1 MTDVES
7 RGLFIRGGFVP
18 SSSGK
23 TFPVY
28 NPHTDEVYAKVAEA
42 GTADVDA
49 AVDAAREAFDGPWS
63 ALAPKERGRLLLKLA
78 RMIQEHG
85 EALAQVEAKN
95 SGHPIRDVRRFD
107 LVRTVDWFEYFGGMA
122 TKVQGDVIPPR
133 SRGC

>member
-28 NPHTDEVYAKVAEA
+28 DPHTDEVYAKVAEA

-49 AVDAAREAFDGPWS
+49 AVDAAREAFDGPWRTP
-63 ALAPKERGRLLLKLA
+63 APKERGRLLLKLQRQFQA
-78 RMIQEHG
+78 HG
-85 EALAQVEAKN
+85 EDLAPVEGKN
-95 SGHPIRDVRRFD
+95 SGHPI
-107 LVRTVDWFEYFGGMA
+107 
-122 TKVQGDVIPPR
+122 
-133 SRGC
+133 

>member
-28 NPHTDEVYAKVAEA
+28 DPHTDEVYAKVAEA

-49 AVDAAREAFDGPWS
+49 AVDAAREAFDGPWTT
-63 ALAPKERGRLLLKLA
+63 LAPKERGRLQPKLA
-78 RMIQEHG
+78 RMNHEHG
-85 EALAQVEAKN
+85 EALAQVGPKN
-95 SGHPIRDVRRFD
+95 FGHP
-107 LVRTVDWFEYFGGMA
+107 
-122 TKVQGDVIPPR
+122 
-133 SRGC
+133 

>member
-28 NPHTDEVYAKVAEA
+28 DPHTDEVYAKVAEA

-49 AVDAAREAFDGPWS
+49 AVDAAGEAFDGPWS
-63 ALAPKERGRLLLKLA
+63 ALAPKVRGRLLLKLA
-78 RMIQEHG
+78 RMFQDHG
-85 EALAQVEAKN
+85 EAIVQVEARE
-95 SGHPIRDVRRFD
+95 SGYPIRDVRSYD
-107 LVRTVDWFEYFGGMA
+107 
-122 TKVQGDVIPPR
+122 
-133 SRGC
+133 